1 MQTLTYGYL
10 KPETGDKGSVWFP
23 ALEADIQQLNDH
35 THNGVNSS
43 LIQSSSIIAVTQ
55 DILSAN
61 WVATTGGTYRQLV
74 IMTGGLQYDNFM
86 VNVRLTSTGH
96 IIYPTIEKVSAAT
109 FYIYTNDNSL
119 DYTLVYT

>member
-55 DILSAN
+55 NILAAN

>member
-119 DYTLVYT
+119 DYTLVYS

>member
-55 DILSAN
+55 DILAAN